1 MREAVWIHIYTSNEL
16 NFISQN
22 HHYPRQDEMFPAVF
36 SAITFVCGWN
46 ELCTVDNQPA
56 GCGVWPDTRQL
67 EALCHQ
73 DTAAVGLVLKC
84 LILYSEL
91 YCSYIHTHTHLM
103 AVWAGWASTRKVK
116 PIWIL
121 LKQETVSGNGIS
133 WAVCKSAFHSRHTT
147 MPAPHYSVFYR
158 PDALAAA
165 QPTASKCWRQWEMK
179 FSEGIAVNNV
189 IICLLSCQMLL
200 TILACLLAPRCC

>member
-1 MREAVWIHIYTSNEL
+1 MREAVWIHIYTSNEF

-91 YCSYIHTHTHLM
+91 HCSYIHTHTRLM

-116 PIWIL
+116 PICIL
-121 LKQETVSGNGIS
+121 LKQETVSGSGIS
-133 WAVCKSAFHSRHTT
+133 WAICKFTPDRQLCQHPTTQFFTGRMPLLPPNQQRQSAEGSEKWS
-147 MPAPHYSVFYR
+147 SVK
-158 PDALAAA
+158 AL
-165 QPTASKCWRQWEMK
+165 QLIMW
-179 FSEGIAVNNV
+179 
-189 IICLLSCQMLL
+189 
-200 TILACLLAPRCC
+200 